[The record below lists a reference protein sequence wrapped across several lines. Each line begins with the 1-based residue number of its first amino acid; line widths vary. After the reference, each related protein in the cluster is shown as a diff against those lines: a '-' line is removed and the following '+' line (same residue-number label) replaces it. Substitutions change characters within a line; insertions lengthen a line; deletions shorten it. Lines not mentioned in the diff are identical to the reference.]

1 MNSTTCHSLVDAM
14 EFSGIPRRLGVA
26 KNSYK
31 VFLISVENDKFSV
44 EEYPCTEFGLNDLDG
59 CFSFYLDDK
68 ILFCAEKSIF
78 LFNENKHRWVK
89 LTSRMDVVRFGTRS
103 VSLKEG
109 TIIAGGC
116 ESDGKSIPELTDS
129 CVLLIQKEGRLKT
142 IRLGQLPM
150 KVRYHTLTRVSDNS
164 FVMCGGM
171 DIRGCEANEAYL
183 ETLMSLREGGFW
195 HVKWHK
201 LPNMCEWRSNH
212 FAMFTDNRFYVFGG
226 GLKRTT
232 KQHLNELYYRYCGY
246 DMGIFSGTNAEV
258 LGLRVDEN
266 NQVVSGKF
274 QRIHEMAYDV
284 SYADLVLSP
293 DEKYCV
299 IAGGEIYE
307 WEKKKSEDTYLT
319 MTTKNMVL
327 SSLGEKNF
335 SGSNEGLYTN
345 NIVKIFLSCSC
356 LTPRTDD

>member
-1 MNSTTCHSLVDAM
+1 MISTTHHSIGDAV
-14 EFSGIPRRLGVA
+14 EFSGIQRRLGVA

-31 VFLISVENDKFSV
+31 VYLISVEKDNFAV

-59 CFSFYLDDK
+59 CFSFYLDDQ

-78 LFNENKHRWVK
+78 CFNENKHRWAK

-116 ESDGKSIPELTDS
+116 ESDGKGIPELTDS

-142 IRLGQLPM
+142 IRLGKLPM
-150 KVRYHTLTRVSDNS
+150 KVKYHTLTRVSDNS
-164 FVMCGGM
+164 FVMCGGINIKGHEVN
-171 DIRGCEANEAYL
+171 DAYL
-183 ETLMSLREGGFW
+183 GTLMSRRAGVFW
-195 HVKWHK
+195 YVNWYK

-212 FAMFTDNRFYVFGG
+212 FSMYTDNRFYVFGG

-232 KQHLNELYYRYCGY
+232 KQHLTELNWKYCWF
-246 DMGIFSGTNAEV
+246 DMGLFSGTKAEV
-258 LGLRVDEN
+258 LSLRVDEN
-266 NQVVSGKF
+266 NQVFSGKF
-274 QRIHEMAYDV
+274 QMIRDMGYDI

-299 IAGGEIYE
+299 IAGGEIYANGE
-307 WEKKKSEDTYLT
+307 KKSEDTYLT

-327 SSLGEKNF
+327 RSLGETDF
-335 SGSNEGLYTN
+335 SGSCESLYTN
-345 NIVKIFLSCSC
+345 NILKIFLSCNC